1 MAYVLTGSEDGMI
14 GLYGNKKRADAAA
27 REYVAKGNEIRED
40 EEEQEETD
48 DKKEERCA
56 KKEPDS
62 EEQKEDPKIVY
73 KRQQFSEKDPCW

>member
-40 EEEQEETD
+40 EVVVV
-48 DKKEERCA
+48 
-56 KKEPDS
+56 EPFKGYWTYS
-62 EEQKEDPKIVY
+62 SPTSSWATATV
-73 KRQQFSEKDPCW
+73 EKWEMQ